1 MFWPVTLQTPCWVEQ
16 RDSVVRSADT
26 DRVFARR
33 TGLGWGHR
41 DKSSG
46 PALEEFSGLEEGAGG
61 GGHGNNYS
69 TL

>member
-1 MFWPVTLQTPCWVEQ
+1 MLASDLANTLLGRAEGLVI
-16 RDSVVRSADT
+16 RSADT

-46 PALEEFSGLEEGAGG
+46 PALEEFSGLEGGAGG